1 MEAAVTALLDNKK
14 EMGGPA
20 APPRIAP
27 PSGRRKRTATTTNAS
42 RTIFEDDANYDE
54 DEEEEDAREKG
65 GGDGDDAG
73 GGKDG
78 VVRVGEGEEGGAG
91 EFDGA
96 RWEKLEGI
104 PLGNVGAKMMVTF
117 GDGRKPTFKAV
128 EVALLVRVAT
138 QKWYACEE
146 GVMTLPAA
154 VSEGK
159 GAR

>member
-1 MEAAVTALLDNKK
+1 
-14 EMGGPA
+14 
-20 APPRIAP
+20 
-27 PSGRRKRTATTTNAS
+27 
-42 RTIFEDDANYDE
+42 
-54 DEEEEDAREKG
+54 
-65 GGDGDDAG
+65 
-73 GGKDG
+73 
-78 VVRVGEGEEGGAG
+78 
-91 EFDGA
+91 
-96 RWEKLEGI
+96 
-104 PLGNVGAKMMVTF
+104 MMVTF